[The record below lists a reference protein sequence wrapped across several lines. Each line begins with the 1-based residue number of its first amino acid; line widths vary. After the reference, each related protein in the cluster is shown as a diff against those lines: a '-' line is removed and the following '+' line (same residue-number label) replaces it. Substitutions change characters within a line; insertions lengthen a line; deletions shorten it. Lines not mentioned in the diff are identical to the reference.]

1 MFSPKPFSKGNPC
14 PVCNSDSASCR
25 YNRDD
30 EDFILC
36 HTHVDASLGE
46 VVGGFVCVK
55 ESNGH
60 TASFKPYTGN
70 LSEQAKR
77 SLETRRLQEK
87 QLRDNKR
94 KAEQNK
100 RRHRALSASDRH
112 NLYSEILGGLKVDPA
127 TTADLKGRGF
137 TDEEIA
143 RSGFKSVRE
152 WQWLNNKYD
161 TQLPGISKNGWSLA
175 VGSGGY
181 LCPVQDFSGRIVAA
195 QLRLHNPVDGNR
207 YKWLSTPSTATL
219 KVQPEDEL
227 PLAVFHP
234 PSGKPSGI
242 AIVEGVGAKP
252 FWVSQK
258 LNYLVIGAAGGQWLS
273 SPKLLEKYIKQAIAV
288 YGELPINVIPDAGF
302 ALNKAVAKNLL
313 NLFGWLQENFVN
325 LEIKV
330 LEWNQIHKS
339 QGDIDELKDLS
350 IVRCLKLESF
360 LKKYRAVFDTE
371 KGSVNKQFQDWA
383 KRRVKLTADII
394 QHEKWLSIPQR
405 IEKECD
411 ILIVRKALGGGKT
424 NALIEY
430 LKRLGKVALA
440 VSYRNSL
447 MGNTVYRANS
457 AGLSAIHIKDTLD
470 IIQGQRI
477 DFRLDDSTKLY
488 CGCADSFQK
497 FDKVIEHNPE
507 YILIHDE
514 VCSIFN
520 HLKGG
525 GTLKDRQQQAIEW
538 DVNAIRNSSFAI
550 MMDAFVSDR
559 DVEFLRALFPS
570 KRIKV
575 LDSIHPTK
583 PRKFI
588 FLETE
593 SSTKEYTQGA
603 KYLPSQLVE
612 KAKAVGKVLWISDS
626 QRSCELADEML
637 TGIGHKH
644 YRLDGKT
651 SHEELAKQ
659 FQSNP
664 KDFIVTQLLDSTS
677 LSPSAE
683 SGLSID
689 LYDYFDVVC
698 LDIRGTVGVNT
709 LLQMSGR
716 LRDTDVPIY
725 VACPEFVNITKDPCP
740 YPMAQVE
747 EVLLTRIN
755 WLLESAK
762 EADER
767 LINSDF
773 VANMFDE
780 MATKFSSDPWFL
792 ASLEDAKQL
801 KYEHQNLKMCLKTAL
816 AQAGNIVIDHVE
828 KADEGQHSQVKETK
842 EIIKEREA
850 KKIFDSPDIEW
861 EKAQELMKK
870 DVNYDQ
876 KCQIAKARLKHLLPG
891 IEDTPSWSPQLVKA
905 LLIDDPQFINKRWR
919 LMQLQQEELAASVFK
934 NSHSWCFEHG
944 FTADQV
950 WKASTTKIDALK
962 VLGVGQI
969 IEASEF
975 SSQDDWVLTIVEEY
989 YSQQEYF
996 NLIGIPKAKK
1006 SHKKLS
1012 HIKTMVDRFLDYFGL
1027 VSRHSRKTKD
1037 RRWYTAQAPEAINGF
1052 LSDIDQCLKRRGE
1065 KSIDDATYLS
1075 APMAIARMQQQRE
1088 WEQQHRADL
1097 NNRIHQVALNRN
1109 DSDLVA
1115 SIRSYSI
1122 ELNENDATKSSDKK
1136 PCGQT
1141 QEWDK
1146 PESIGDVTNYIESER
1161 VASIRSY
1168 SIKLNEN
1175 DATKSS
1181 DKKPCGQTQEWDK
1194 PESIAQN
1201 IAPTEIVVQPCLG
1214 VSAPGSTPEP
1224 QQETAGKPCWVWHCS
1239 QWKQATLKTLQDKPP
1254 SKFFKAVVELVSGL
1268 SMIVWQ
1274 RECFEMAA

>member
-1 MFSPKPFSKGNPC
+1 MFNPKPFTKGNAC
-14 PVCNSDSASCR
+14 PVCDSVSASCR
-25 YNRDD
+25 YNAAD

-36 HTHVDASLGE
+36 HTYVDARKGE
-46 VVGGFVCVK
+46 VIGGFICVK

-77 SLETRRLQEK
+77 EWETRRLQEK

-94 KAEQNK
+94 KASENK
-100 RRHRALSASDRH
+100 RRERALSVSDRH
-112 NLYSEILGGLKVDPA
+112 NLYSEILRGLKVDPA
-127 TTADLKGRGF
+127 TRADLRGRGF
-137 TDEEIA
+137 TDSEIA
-143 RSGFKSVRE
+143 LSGFKSVRE
-152 WQWLNNKYD
+152 WQKLNKEYD
-161 TQLPGISKNGWSLA
+161 AQLPGISKDGRSLA
-175 VGSGGY
+175 VGGGGY
-181 LCPVQDFSGRIVAA
+181 LCPVRDFTGRIVAA
-195 QLRLHNPVDGNR
+195 QLRLHNPIDGNR

-234 PSGKPSGI
+234 PSGAPSGI

-252 FWVSQK
+252 FWVSQR

-288 YGELPINVIPDAGF
+288 YGELPINVIPDAGWT
-302 ALNKAVAKNLL
+302 LNKAVAQNLIR
-313 NLFGWLQENFVN
+313 LFSWLEEHFESSQ
-325 LEIKV
+325 IKV

-383 KRRVKLTADII
+383 KRRVKLSADII
-394 QHEKWLSIPQR
+394 QHEKWLSIPSG

-411 ILIVRKALGGGKT
+411 ILVVRKALGGGKT
-424 NALIEY
+424 QALIEF
-430 LKRLGKVALA
+430 LKRLDKVSLA

-497 FDKVIEHNPE
+497 FDKVIEHHPE

-538 DVNAIRNSSFAI
+538 DVNAIKNSAFAI
-550 MMDAFVSDR
+550 MMDAFVTDR
-559 DVEFLRALFPS
+559 EVEFLRALFPE
-570 KRIKV
+570 KKIKV
-575 LDSIHPTK
+575 LDSTYSTK

-588 FLETE
+588 FLETQ
-593 SSTKEYTQGA
+593 SSTKEYTMGA

-612 KAKAVGKVLWISDS
+612 KAKAAKRVLWISDS

-637 TGIGHKH
+637 SKIGHKH

-664 KDFIVTQLLDSTS
+664 KDFIVTEQLDSNS
-677 LSPSAE
+677 ISPSGE

-698 LDIRGTVGVNT
+698 FDVRGSVGINT

-725 VACPEFVNITKDPCP
+725 VACPEFVNFTKDPCP
-740 YPMAQVE
+740 YPIKQVE

-755 WLLESAK
+755 WLLEQAK
-762 EADER
+762 EADEQ
-767 LINSDF
+767 LVNSDF
-773 VANMFDE
+773 VNNMFDE
-780 MATKFSSDPWFL
+780 MKEKFCCDPWFL
-792 ASLEDAKQL
+792 AGLEDAKQL

-842 EIIKEREA
+842 EIIKEKEA

-919 LMQLQQEELAASVFK
+919 LMQLQDQELARAVFK
-934 NSHSWCFEHG
+934 NSHSYNFEHG
-944 FTADQV
+944 FTPDDV
-950 WKASTTKIDALK
+950 WKTSTTKIDVLK
-962 VLGVGQI
+962 ALGVGQI

-975 SSQDDWVLTIVEEY
+975 SSRDEAVLSIVSNY
-989 YSQQEYF
+989 YEQPEYF
-996 NLIGIPKAKK
+996 NLTGIPKAKITQGRAT
-1006 SHKKLS
+1006 HV
-1012 HIKTMVDRFLDYFGL
+1012 KTMIDRFLDYFGL
-1027 VSRHSRKTKD
+1027 EARKT
-1037 RRWYTAQAPEAINGF
+1037 RRSGARNNRGRYYSAQSPEKLDDLI
-1052 LSDIDQCLKRRGE
+1052 SDIDKCLTRR
-1065 KSIDDATYLS
+1065 ATK
-1075 APMAIARMQQQRE
+1075 AIADACSVCLSEAKARQQQ
-1088 WEQQHRADL
+1088 WEKENRSSL
-1097 NNRIHQVALNRN
+1097 NKQMVEVPLTHTPSARP
-1109 DSDLVA
+1109 STP
-1115 SIRSYSI
+1115 SYSI
-1122 ELNENDATKSSDKK
+1122 DINAND
-1136 PCGQT
+1136 GRFY
-1141 QEWDK
+1141 WNK
-1146 PESIGDVTNYIESER
+1146 PESTGFS
-1161 VASIRSY
+1161 
-1168 SIKLNEN
+1168 L
-1175 DATKSS
+1175 
-1181 DKKPCGQTQEWDK
+1181 C
-1194 PESIAQN
+1194 
-1201 IAPTEIVVQPCLG
+1201 
-1214 VSAPGSTPEP
+1214 SAPSPTPEP
-1224 QQETAGKPCWVWHCS
+1224 QQNASSKRCWVWYCQ
-1239 QWKQATLKTLQDKPP
+1239 QWKQAIVETLEDRPNE
-1254 SKFFKAVVELVSGL
+1254 KFFKAVVKLVSGL